1 MKPKKQF
8 IGLILATLLAV
19 WGLAPGSPA
28 MAEDILKYNCS
39 NQVYK
44 AFAKEKVEQFTKA
57 TGVKVTVRTASSGS
71 CVYALMN
78 GYCDIASTARA
89 LYRRHQDYGYV
100 EIPFCKDPI
109 AVIANKECG
118 VHDLTEDQLQD
129 IFSGGIT
136 NWKEVGGADLPILVI
151 IPSKDTAANKNF
163 RRQVMKHKDIKHD
176 FMAYDSTM
184 VIEAV
189 KYFPCGA
196 VSFIS
201 RGAVLHEETIK
212 RIRINGKR
220 PRDPDYPYYQ
230 IFNYITKGEP
240 KGPVKQFIDFAFS
253 EKGKEI
259 IVNNGMIP
267 IKR

>member
-8 IGLILATLLAV
+8 IGLILATLLVV

-28 MAEDILKYNCS
+28 MAEDTLKYNCS

-44 AFAKEKVEQFTKA
+44 AFAEEKVEQFTKA

-118 VHDLTEDQLQD
+118 VHDLTGDQLQD
-129 IFSGGIT
+129 IFSGDVT

-259 IVNNGMIP
+259 IEKNGMIP